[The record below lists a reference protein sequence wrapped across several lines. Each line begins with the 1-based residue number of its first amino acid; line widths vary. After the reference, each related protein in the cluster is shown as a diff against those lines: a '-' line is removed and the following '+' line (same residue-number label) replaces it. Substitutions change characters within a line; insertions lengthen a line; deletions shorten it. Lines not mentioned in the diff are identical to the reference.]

1 MKRILMVLSA
11 ASELRLSDGT
21 LHPTGYWAEEVVV
34 PHRLFS
40 DAGLNVTFATPGG
53 TAPTVD
59 PISLNEQGGVEPEA
73 AARFRA
79 YLDGIAAALENPVAL
94 EDADLEHVD
103 ALFLPGGHA
112 PMADL
117 VDHPGLGALLSDAD
131 RNGLPITALCHGLA
145 GLLSARNDGGFL
157 FAGRRLTSFSDVEE
171 QQGGLGELSPF
182 LLESRLRENGA
193 TVVTDAPW
201 SSHLVIDGNLITG
214 QNPQSSAVTANALID
229 VLAV

>member
-1 MKRILMVLSA
+1 MSSILMVLSA
-11 ASELRLSDGT
+11 ATELRLSDGT
-21 LHPTGYWAEEVVV
+21 LHPTGFWAEEVAE

-40 DAGLNVTFATPGG
+40 EAGLTVIFATPGG
-53 TAPTVD
+53 VVPTVD
-59 PISLNEQGGVEPEA
+59 PASLSEQGGVEPEA

-79 YLDGIAAALENPVAL
+79 YLDGIAPALENPVAL
-94 EDADLEHVD
+94 EDTSLEHID

-117 VDHPGLGALLSDAD
+117 VDHPGLGALLADAD
-131 RNGLPITALCHGLA
+131 RDGLPITALCHGLA
-145 GLLSARNDGGFL
+145 GLLSARNDDGFL

-182 LLESRLRENGA
+182 LLESRLRESGA
-193 TVVTDAPW
+193 VVATDAPW
-201 SSHLVIDGNLITG
+201 SSHLVIDGNLLTG

-229 VLAV
+229 LLSA